1 MKIRTL
7 IRHVREGFKN
17 ISRNGWMTFAAIG
30 SVVVTLLILGVFL
43 TLAMNL
49 QAFTKDMESQVQ
61 MDVIVQQG
69 TSRNDI
75 DLLEGRL
82 RSLDGVKSVQFVSKE
97 DGIQILKDK
106 LKDNAD
112 LLNGLEMEN
121 PLPDKFVVKA
131 VDPRNTL
138 QLADQIRTFPYVDK
152 VKDGKDVV
160 GKLYNV
166 IDVIRWVGGG
176 LVIGL
181 VFTAIF
187 LISNTIKITIFARR
201 REIEIMKL
209 VGATNWFIRW
219 PFFVEGLLMGALGAI
234 IPIVL
239 ISLGY
244 SYAVDLL
251 QNTFVMVLPLEGL
264 IMQVGGTLLLLGAI
278 IGTFGSA
285 FSVRK
290 FLKV

>member
-1 MKIRTL
+1 MKIRTM
-7 IRHVREGFKN
+7 IRHIREGFKN
-17 ISRNGWMTFAAIG
+17 ITRNGWMTFAAVA

-43 TLAMNL
+43 TLALNL
-49 QAFTKDMESQVQ
+49 QAFTKDVEAQVQ

-69 TSRNDI
+69 TSRSDI
-75 DLLEGRL
+75 DALEERL
-82 RSLDGVKSVQFVSKE
+82 KSLSGVKSVQFVSKE
-97 DGIQILKDK
+97 DGIQILKEK

-112 LLNGLEMEN
+112 LLVGLELEN

-131 VDPRNTL
+131 ADPRDTL
-138 QLADQIRTFPYVDK
+138 QFAEQIRTFPFVDK
-152 VKDGKDVV
+152 VKDGKEVV
-160 GKLYNV
+160 EKLYNV

-209 VGATNWFIRW
+209 VGANNWFIRW
-219 PFFVEGLLMGALGAI
+219 PFFVEGLLMGALGAL
-234 IPIVL
+234 IPISL
-239 ISLGY
+239 IALGY
-244 SYAVDLL
+244 SYAVEALK
-251 QNTFVMVLPLEGL
+251 NTLIMVLPLESL
-264 IMQVGGTLLLLGAI
+264 IVQVGGSLLLIGAI

>member
-7 IRHVREGFKN
+7 FRHVREGFKN
-17 ISRNGWMTFAAIG
+17 INRNGWMTFAAVG

-43 TLAMNL
+43 TIAMNL
-49 QAFTKDMESQVQ
+49 QAFTKNVEGQVQ
-61 MDVIVQQG
+61 MDVILQHN
-69 TSRNDI
+69 TARADI
-75 DLLEGRL
+75 DSLNNRL
-82 RSLDGVKSVQFVSKE
+82 KSTSGVKSVEFVSKE
-97 DGIQILKDK
+97 DGMQILKNQ
-106 LKDNAD
+106 LKENAD
-112 LLNGLEMEN
+112 LLTGLESEN

-131 VDPRNTL
+131 DDPRNTL
-138 QLADQIRTFPYVDK
+138 KLADQIRTFPNVEK
-152 VKDGKDVV
+152 VKDGKDTVE
-160 GKLYNV
+160 KLYGV
-166 IDVIRWVGGG
+166 VDAIRWIGGG
-176 LVIGL
+176 LVVGL
-181 VFTAIF
+181 VFTAVF

-219 PFFVEGLLMGALGAI
+219 PFFVEGLLMGAMGAV
-234 IPIVL
+234 IPIII

-244 SYAVDLL
+244 SYAVDALK
-251 QNTFVMVLPLEGL
+251 NSFFSVLPLTSL
-264 IMQVGGTLLLLGAI
+264 IAQVGATLLVIGAI